1 MQVVEQAK
9 GVIMANSRCSP
20 DQAFE
25 MLRSAAQLSNIK
37 LSDLAGM
44 IVRNAA
50 GVRGRRVLL
59 GRRD

>member
-1 MQVVEQAK
+1 MPVVEQAK
-9 GVIMANSRCSP
+9 GVIMANSGCGP

-37 LSDLAGM
+37 VCDLAGM

-50 GVRGRRVLL
+50 GVRGRRVLM
-59 GRRD
+59 GHRD